1 MDRAME
7 IAATG
12 MYAQQLCV
20 DVLANNLAN
29 VNTTGF
35 KEGEVH
41 FQDLIYE
48 QVRPQGAASTGQAQ
62 APVGIEIGYGTR
74 PVATVRRFSQGELV
88 QTGNPLDIAINGD
101 GFFQVLRPDG
111 KVYYTRDGSF
121 KLSPDGRIV
130 TSDGF
135 ALEPPITIPLDAE
148 EISISKDGMVRVKL
162 AGETEPEEV
171 GQIELARFVN
181 PGGLRS
187 VGGNLYE
194 ETVASGEPLVGPPG
208 SGKMGELH
216 QGYLERSNV
225 DVVGAMVKM
234 IVAQRAYE
242 INSKVIKTSDEML
255 STANNIKR

>member
-1 MDRAME
+1 MNRAME

-12 MYAQQLCV
+12 MYAQQLYV

-35 KEGEVH
+35 KEGTIH
-41 FQDLIYE
+41 FQDLLYE
-48 QVRPQGAASTGQAQ
+48 QVRPQGAASAGEARTPG
-62 APVGIEIGYGTR
+62 GIEIGYGTK
-74 PVATVRRFSQGELV
+74 PVDTVRRFSQGELV
-88 QTGNPLDIAINGD
+88 PTENPLDLAIEGN

-111 KVYYTRDGSF
+111 RVYYTRDGSF
-121 KLSPDGRIV
+121 RLSAEGQIV

-135 ALEPPITIPLDAE
+135 ALEPPIYVPLDAE
-148 EISISKDGMVRVKL
+148 EISIGKDGVVYVRLV
-162 AGETEPEEV
+162 GETEPEEV
-171 GQIELARFVN
+171 GQIELAKFVN

-187 VGGNLYE
+187 VGGNLYQA
-194 ETVASGEPLVGPPG
+194 TVASGEPIVGPPA
-208 SGKMGELH
+208 SGGFGEIR

-242 INSKVIKTSDEML
+242 INSKVIRTSDEML
-255 STANNIKR
+255 STANSIKR

>member
-12 MYAQQLCV
+12 MYAQQLYV

-35 KEGEVH
+35 KEGSIH

-48 QVRPQGAASTGQAQ
+48 QVRPQGAVSVGEAQ
-62 APVGIEIGYGTR
+62 APVGIEIGYGTK
-74 PVATVRRFSQGELV
+74 PVATMRRFSQGELV
-88 QTGNPLDIAINGD
+88 PTENPLDLAIEGD

-111 KVYYTRDGSF
+111 RVYYTRDGSF
-121 KLSPDGRIV
+121 RLSPEGQIV

-135 ALEPPITIPLDAE
+135 ALEPPIHIPLDAE
-148 EISISKDGMVRVKL
+148 EISIGRDGVVYVRL
-162 AGETEPEEV
+162 AGEAEPEEV

-187 VGGNLYE
+187 VGGNLYQ
-194 ETVASGEPLVGPPG
+194 ETIASGEPIVGPPASEG
-208 SGKMGELH
+208 FGEVH

-225 DVVGAMVKM
+225 DVVGAMVKI

-242 INSKVIKTSDEML
+242 INSKVIRTSDEML